1 MRPAFAGAR
10 GARGVTSSA
19 GSRSTW
25 GVPPRRTRKLEQPIT
40 ITLDGKSV
48 EAEAG
53 ASLATA
59 LVGAGHLALA
69 RSSKFHR
76 PRGPHCLRGGCD
88 GCLMRVDGVP
98 NVMTCGVPAT
108 QGARVERQNVV
119 GVGDVDVMRAT
130 DWFFKKGIN
139 HHELLTGVP
148 GIQKVMISFARRVS
162 GLGELPDETL
172 PPRASVETRT
182 VDVLVVGAGPAGLAA
197 ARSLASRKLSV
208 LVVDEQPEPG
218 GSLLSFPR
226 DATAPLGG
234 GAPIAVEP
242 LRRWLVDEALAAGA
256 ELLPRAVVWGVL
268 EGFDWLV
275 EIEGK
280 GLLRVN
286 ARAHVI
292 AAGAHD
298 ASPAFAGNE
307 IPGVISARAAGRL
320 LRDGVLIGEDVLVVG
335 EGPFATAFAAAAAKE
350 GARVSAVALAD
361 VVEVHGM
368 SAVKE
373 ATVRTPLGR
382 EQKVDC
388 DAVVIDAPPSPS
400 FELAAEAGAEI
411 RHDDAGYSPRV
422 GEDGRVVRSGL
433 PRPLFALGEV
443 TGAAF
448 APERFAERAEQV
460 AAALVAALSGEN

>member
-1 MRPAFAGAR
+1 
-10 GARGVTSSA
+10 
-19 GSRSTW
+19 
-25 GVPPRRTRKLEQPIT
+25 VPPRRTRKLERPIT
-40 ITLDGKSV
+40 ITLDGKSI

-53 ASLATA
+53 VSLAAA
-59 LVGAGHLALA
+59 LVGAGQLALA

-98 NVMTCGVPAT
+98 NVMTCGVPASH
-108 QGARVERQNVV
+108 GARVERQNVV
-119 GVGDVDVMRAT
+119 GVGDVDLMRAT

-172 PPRASVETRT
+172 APRASVETRA
-182 VDVLVVGAGPAGLAA
+182 VDVLVVGAGPAGLGA
-197 ARSLASRKLSV
+197 ARSLASRGLSV
-208 LVVDEQPEPG
+208 LVVDEQPEAG
-218 GSLLSFPR
+218 GSLLAFAR

-234 GAPIAVEP
+234 AAPIAVEP
-242 LRRWLVDEALAAGA
+242 LRRWLVDEARAAGA
-256 ELLPRAVVWGVL
+256 ELMQRAVVWGVL

-298 ASPAFAGNE
+298 ASPAFAGND
-307 IPGVISARAAGRL
+307 IPGVLSARAAGRL
-320 LRDGVLIGEDVLVVG
+320 LRDGVLIGEDVLVAG
-335 EGPFATAFAAAAAKE
+335 EGPFASSFAESAARE
-350 GARVSAVALAD
+350 GARVHAVALA
-361 VVEVHGM
+361 VVEVHGL
-368 SAVKE
+368 SAVNG
-373 ATVRTPLGR
+373 ATLRTQLGR

-388 DAVVIDAPPSPS
+388 DAVVVDAPASPS

-411 RHDDAGYSPRV
+411 VHADAGFSPRV
-422 GEDGRVVRSGL
+422 TSEGRVVRSGL
-433 PRPLFALGEV
+433 PRPLFALGEI

-448 APERFAERAEQV
+448 APERFAEEAERIAGAV
-460 AAALVAALSGEN
+460 VAALAGER

>member
-1 MRPAFAGAR
+1 
-10 GARGVTSSA
+10 
-19 GSRSTW
+19 
-25 GVPPRRTRKLEQPIT
+25 VPPRRTRKLEHPVT
-40 ITLDGKSV
+40 ITLDGKSI

-53 ASLATA
+53 VSLAAA

-98 NVMTCGVPAT
+98 NVMTCGVSAR

-119 GVGDVDVMRAT
+119 GVGDVDLMRAT

-162 GLGELPDETL
+162 GLGELPDETRA
-172 PPRASVETRT
+172 PRAAVETRD

-197 ARSLASRKLSV
+197 ARSLATRGLSV
-208 LVVDEQPEPG
+208 LVVDEQPEAG
-218 GSLLSFPR
+218 GSLLAFCA

-234 GAPIAVEP
+234 GSPIAVET
-242 LRRWLVDEALAAGA
+242 LRRWLVDEARAAGA
-256 ELLPRAVVWGVL
+256 ELMQRAVVWGVL

-275 EIEGK
+275 DVEGK

-298 ASPAFAGNE
+298 ASPAFA
-307 IPGVISARAAGRL
+307 RA
-320 LRDGVLIGEDVLVVG
+320 
-335 EGPFATAFAAAAAKE
+335 
-350 GARVSAVALAD
+350 
-361 VVEVHGM
+361 
-368 SAVKE
+368 
-373 ATVRTPLGR
+373 
-382 EQKVDC
+382 
-388 DAVVIDAPPSPS
+388 
-400 FELAAEAGAEI
+400 
-411 RHDDAGYSPRV
+411 
-422 GEDGRVVRSGL
+422 
-433 PRPLFALGEV
+433 
-443 TGAAF
+443 
-448 APERFAERAEQV
+448 
-460 AAALVAALSGEN
+460 